1 MWWIYSRLLFINI
14 ILKNRWIKITSIYI
28 RKFEYSSFNLMNSK
42 KWIHFLELKGIII
55 ENWIKYYSYIKFKNS
70 LECI

>member
-1 MWWIYSRLLFINI
+1 
-14 ILKNRWIKITSIYI
+14 
-28 RKFEYSSFNLMNSK
+28 MNSK